1 MQRTLPAGSAE
12 ADDATAGFT
21 LLEIIC
27 VVAIIGLIAAV
38 LLPAIPR
45 GTSQPRLK
53 AYAVEIASLL
63 TADRTEAIRN
73 NVAITTDIDAAAR
86 SVRSRGDRRSV
97 QLPDDVDMAA
107 TLAAR
112 CNGQLSG
119 AGIVFFPSGM
129 SCGGVV
135 SLVRSGVR
143 YDVQVNW
150 LTGGI
155 EIVRRRPS

>member
-1 MQRTLPAGSAE
+1 MRRTSPAGRSE
-12 ADDATAGFT
+12 ADDASAGFT

-45 GTSQPRLK
+45 GTSQPQLK

-63 TADRTEAIRN
+63 TAARTDAIRRH
-73 NVAITTDIDAAAR
+73 VDVTTDIDAAGR
-86 SVRSRGDRRSV
+86 SVRSRSGRRTV
-97 QLPDDVDMAA
+97 HVPADVDMAA

-112 CNGQLSG
+112 CNGRMSG

-135 SLVRSGVR
+135 SLTRSGIR
-143 YDVQVNW
+143 YEVKVNW

-155 EIVRRRPS
+155 EIVRHHPS

>member
-1 MQRTLPAGSAE
+1 MQRTSPAGSAE
-12 ADDATAGFT
+12 AHAATAGFT

-27 VVAIIGLIAAV
+27 VVAIIGLMAAV
-38 LLPAIPR
+38 VLPAIPR

-63 TADRTEAIRN
+63 TADRTEAIRRHIA
-73 NVAITTDIDAAAR
+73 VTTDIDAAAR
-86 SVRSRGDRRSV
+86 SVRSRSDRRTIR
-97 QLPDDVDMAA
+97 LPDDVDMAA

-112 CNGQLSG
+112 CNGHLSST
-119 AGIVFFPSGM
+119 GIVFFPSGM
-129 SCGGVV
+129 SCGGIV
-135 SLVRSGVR
+135 SLARSGIR

-155 EIVRRRPS
+155 EIVRRHPS

>member
-1 MQRTLPAGSAE
+1 MQRTLPAGSVE
-12 ADDATAGFT
+12 PDDAAAGFT

-27 VVAIIGLIAAV
+27 VVAIVGMIAAV

-63 TADRTEAIRN
+63 SADRTEAIRRH
-73 NVAITTDIDAAAR
+73 VAVATDIDAAGR
-86 SVRSRGDRRSV
+86 SVRSRSDRRTIKV
-97 QLPDDVDMAA
+97 PDDVDMAA

-112 CNGQLSG
+112 CNGRMTG
-119 AGIVFFPSGM
+119 ASIVFFPSGM

-135 SLVRSGVR
+135 SLARSGIR

-155 EIVRRRPS
+155 EVVRHHSS